1 MKRTILFVLTLCL
14 CLAVFGTAFAETAAT
29 EAPKA
34 ETPATETSAEEL
46 YKTGLEAFSAED
58 YGKAMEYLAKAAELG
73 NSDAL
78 FAIGCMYDA
87 GLGVEQDT
95 GKAIEYY
102 QKAAGLGNAG
112 AMNNLGVLYEDG
124 QGVEQ
129 DYEQALKYYQQAM
142 ELGEAFAYASIGDM
156 YRNGRGVEQDL
167 LKAAEYF
174 KKAQELGADSDEFRQ
189 GVDELTESLRDIARE
204 ASAAED
210 YGTAMTNLEIAAELG
225 NIQAWRGIGWLYFNG
240 PGRSEGDGVSAA
252 GGRGGRSSLAVSG
265 ELWLSVRPGRGA
277 EQ

>member
-14 CLAVFGTAFAETAAT
+14 CLAVFGTALAETAAT

-34 ETPATETSAEEL
+34 ETQATETSAEEL
-46 YKTGLEAFSAED
+46 YKAGHEAFSAED

-78 FAIGCMYDA
+78 FAIGCMYDV

-156 YRNGRGVEQDL
+156 YHNGRGVEQDL

-189 GVDELTESLRDIARE
+189 GVDELTESLGDDVPGDR
-204 ASAAED
+204 
-210 YGTAMTNLEIAAELG
+210 G
-225 NIQAWRGIGWLYFNG
+225 GIGQY
-240 PGRSEGDGVSAA
+240 PGMERHRVAVSVWPGCGTGLRQGDGILSESRGTWGCIVAA
-252 GGRGGRSSLAVSG
+252 
-265 ELWLSVRPGRGA
+265 
-277 EQ
+277 